1 MEITHSAMIE
11 YYPDELF
18 CPFSYSRTPRS
29 SRTPSLHVVEG
40 KINKF
45 TKTNSDEILE
55 KFQEKEPKSL
65 IESDTAK
72 LKEED

>member
-1 MEITHSAMIE
+1 MKITHSAMIE

-40 KINKF
+40 KLNKI
-45 TKTNSDEILE
+45 TKSNSDEIII
-55 KFQEKEPKSL
+55 QEIEPKSC

-72 LKEED
+72 LKEEEED